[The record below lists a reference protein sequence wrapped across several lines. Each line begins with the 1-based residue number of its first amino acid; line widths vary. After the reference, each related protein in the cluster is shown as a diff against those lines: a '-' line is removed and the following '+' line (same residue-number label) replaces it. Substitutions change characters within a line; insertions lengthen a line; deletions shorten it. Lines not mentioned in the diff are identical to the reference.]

1 MKKKKVVK
9 KVAEKTRVKALV
21 KECVLTGYTFAK
33 TYSIVK
39 GSFPN
44 TKLSKRYYYW
54 YRRHL
59 HIGKIVALVV
69 EE

>member
-1 MKKKKVVK
+1 MKKQ
-9 KVAEKTRVKALV
+9 KVAKEFTKKEVKALV

-33 TYSIVK
+33 TYAVVK
-39 GSFPN
+39 KRFPN
-44 TKLSKRYYYW
+44 TEFSTKKCYYW

-59 HIGKIVALVV
+59 HVGKIVALAI

>member
-1 MKKKKVVK
+1 MKKKKVAK

-33 TYSIVK
+33 TYEMVQK
-39 GSFPN
+39 SFPN
-44 TKLSKRYYYW
+44 AKFTKRYYYW

-69 EE
+69 EP

>member
-1 MKKKKVVK
+1 MKKKKV
-9 KVAEKTRVKALV
+9 AEEIAKNPEIGALV

-33 TYSIVK
+33 TYAVVK
-39 GSFPN
+39 KSFPDA
-44 TKLSKRYYYW
+44 KCSKRYYYW

-59 HIGKIVALVV
+59 HVGKIVALAI